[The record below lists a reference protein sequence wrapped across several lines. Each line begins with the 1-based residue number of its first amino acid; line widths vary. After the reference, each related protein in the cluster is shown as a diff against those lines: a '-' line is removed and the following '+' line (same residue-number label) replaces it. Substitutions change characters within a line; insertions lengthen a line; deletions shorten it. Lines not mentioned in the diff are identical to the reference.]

1 MVAFFCLDALVQDS
15 PFSFVNLYAPNKSH
29 EQETF
34 FKKIET
40 KLESFAF
47 DPKRKVII
55 GGDLNVYF
63 NEDLDCLG
71 GHPKVKEKSLHKI
84 KDIMLANDLIDIWR
98 VRHPDKKQFTW
109 RQANSRIQRR
119 LD

>member
-1 MVAFFCLDALVQDS
+1 MSVIVAFFLDALVQDF

-40 KLESFAF
+40 KLESFEF

-84 KDIMLANDLIDIWR
+84 KDIMLANASVDSSCA
-98 VRHPDKKQFTW
+98 HPPPPPG
-109 RQANSRIQRR
+109 
-119 LD
+119 